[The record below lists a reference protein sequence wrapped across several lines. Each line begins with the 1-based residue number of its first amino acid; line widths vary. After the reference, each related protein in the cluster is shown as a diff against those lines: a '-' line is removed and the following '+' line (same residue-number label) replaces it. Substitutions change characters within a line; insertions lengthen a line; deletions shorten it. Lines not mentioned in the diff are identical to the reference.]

1 MERRNKSMVSEF
13 ILLGLSDRPE
23 LQILLFVMFLKMYL
37 VTVLGNSVI
46 IRAISTTPQLH
57 TPMYFFLGNLSFVDM
72 CFTSVTVPKLLVNIL
87 SEKKSISVA
96 GCITQLS
103 FFISLAG
110 MECALLTVM
119 AYDRYVAICSP
130 LHYSMVMNRR
140 MCLVL
145 VAISW
150 VTISVHSVL
159 HSVLT
164 SRLTFCGL
172 NLIHH
177 FFCDMTALLKL
188 SCSDT
193 TTNELVIFIEGPF
206 SVAVPLGIVLV
217 SYVRIIATILKM
229 HSAEGRNKAFSTCSS
244 HLIVVAL
251 YFGTIIFMYFRPT
264 SSYSLDYDR
273 VVSVMYTVVA
283 PMLNPFIYSLRNSEV
298 KGALA
303 SVSCSKQILF
313 CVLPAPL
320 HLLVQK
326 SKLMGFFQNDFIKCS

>member
-298 KGALA
+298 KGALWRA
-303 SVSCSKQILF
+303 FGGKGSS
-313 CVLPAPL
+313 
-320 HLLVQK
+320 
-326 SKLMGFFQNDFIKCS
+326 SKL